1 MSIDLSAADVNVY
14 RRVFLRP
21 ISPGRIWEL
30 HRAATTAWTLA
41 RERGFDEIAAI
52 IEEEEA
58 RRRPPEPESE
68 AVILNVG

>member
-30 HRAATTAWTLA
+30 HRAATTAN
-41 RERGFDEIAAI
+41 ESAAI
-52 IEEEEA
+52 GA
-58 RRRPPEPESE
+58 APN
-68 AVILNVG
+68 L